1 MTIIYKEY
9 VSFKNAITAH
19 FIPRCLAL
27 RGVRTITFYAR
38 RSWRNRYC
46 TVLENRSICD
56 RGPENLNTV
65 NKKNAGRKSRDT
77 LPLINLFTINE
88 EATFFT
94 RSGGQQRAR
103 SLHPLVR

>member
-1 MTIIYKEY
+1 MSIIYKEY
-9 VSFKNAITAH
+9 VIFKNAITAH
-19 FIPRCLAL
+19 FIPRRL
-27 RGVRTITFYAR
+27 VQ
-38 RSWRNRYC
+38 C
-46 TVLENRSICD
+46 TGLENRSICD

-65 NKKNAGRKSRDT
+65 NKKNSGRKYRDT

-103 SLHPLVR
+103 SLHPLVG